1 MIQECVRAGLRG
13 PGKVRADIER
23 AILADLRRNDRP
35 GVRVIAAAHGVS
47 TRSSASPTRSDP
59 PAFEPTLPLRG
70 QRRSPGPQNAWG
82 RVPIAHMA
90 R

>member
-1 MIQECVRAGLRG
+1 VRACGG

-47 TRSSASPTRSDP
+47 TRCSASPTRSEP
-59 PAFEPTLPLRG
+59 PGLRANPP
-70 QRRSPGPQNAWG
+70 SPG
-82 RVPIAHMA
+82 
-90 R
+90 